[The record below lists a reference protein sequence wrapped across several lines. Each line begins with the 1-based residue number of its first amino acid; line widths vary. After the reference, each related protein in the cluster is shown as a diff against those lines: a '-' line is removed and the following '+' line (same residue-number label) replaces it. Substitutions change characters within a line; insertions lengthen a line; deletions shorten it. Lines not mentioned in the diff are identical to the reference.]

1 MSDKFFW
8 IIQKSVNSSVTKCRR
23 VFIQEEVAVKPA
35 EISKFLK
42 NGYGCPYV
50 EGYQQYTKRVSE
62 KDSAVSPVK
71 RKWIEFVRCYQEGNV
86 GHAER
91 KIVDTVEEIVEDR
104 KENEEI
110 QKISKNNFE
119 STPFSAR
126 QLRYAISNLP
136 LPIVERF
143 LNSSSKFYVMFR
155 PKLLL
160 ALQIQYGS

>member
-1 MSDKFFW
+1 MLRVFW
-8 IIQKSVNSSVTKCRR
+8 IIQKSVNSSVTQC
-23 VFIQEEVAVKPA
+23 IHPGIKPA

-71 RKWIEFVRCYQEGNV
+71 RKWIEFVRCYQEGN
-86 GHAER
+86 AER
-91 KIVDTVEEIVEDR
+91 KIVDTVEEIVEYR

-126 QLRYAISNLP
+126 QLRCAISQLTSSNCRTLP
-136 LPIVERF
+136 
-143 LNSSSKFYVMFR
+143 
-155 PKLLL
+155 
-160 ALQIQYGS
+160 